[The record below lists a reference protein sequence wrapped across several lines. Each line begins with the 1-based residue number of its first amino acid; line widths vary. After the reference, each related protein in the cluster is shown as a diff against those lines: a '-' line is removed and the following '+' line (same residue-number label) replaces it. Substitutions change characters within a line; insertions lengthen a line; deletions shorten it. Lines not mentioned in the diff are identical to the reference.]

1 MKKIVK
7 VPEIHRRGYMSVE
20 VDNNYKA
27 RAFYLGKK
35 MFKKGLNIGFAI
47 PEIIIGIGRPDF
59 TGVARGS
66 KPSVSPT
73 WYHSSHCSSRYNASN
88 IQIYHFYYQGNLK
101 NQCYQM

>member
-7 VPEIHRRGYMSVE
+7 VPEIHRRGYMSIE

-47 PEIIIGIGRPDF
+47 GMVFGII
-59 TGVARGS
+59 TGFAF
-66 KPSVSPT
+66 
-73 WYHSSHCSSRYNASN
+73 
-88 IQIYHFYYQGNLK
+88 FYG
-101 NQCYQM
+101 